1 VSRGFLVC
9 AVALTVLV
17 APSSAHAASFNCE
30 ASALRLS
37 LAGLAPQEPVTAN
50 AGNTS
55 CAPADFGGGL
65 PATPLPLA
73 GGGVFAHTGITG
85 SDPLSQ
91 VASASA
97 GIGDITLTSLL
108 PGIPAPDLSA
118 LPGGGVFNVPGIGTV
133 DIRPALSALIQPAGP
148 LLQASALKSEATAR
162 CSSGNPSLAS
172 SSSVAS
178 LSILGFKLPADEEV
192 DRTLQAV
199 DSQSLDPS
207 NIDISKVLAP
217 TADLTALQL
226 ALQPVLDALP
236 TITIPPTEVHVK
248 VTPGE
253 QIRSGDRLTRRAL
266 HVVIAGGTTT
276 ILDAVIGEAVVDATG
291 VNCGSIAAAA
301 LGLGR
306 DSRCTTRRITLIDVL
321 QRGNRVA
328 LDGAADPRRFAG
340 KRVRIVSNWNKHTVA
355 RPKVSKSGLFHVSLP
370 LPPDSIRH
378 TNLARYM
385 ATIGKEHSLNLKLE
399 RRMIMTSVKALGH
412 RRVRLAGQVALPLAT
427 PVQPI
432 AIKRRVSCGHL
443 TTVARVKPDARG
455 HFSVTLKG
463 PSSGRV
469 YTFRF
474 QTVVRHLA
482 TGRSLMETFTLPR
495 YVLGT

>member
-1 VSRGFLVC
+1 MSRGLLLLC
-9 AVALTVLV
+9 AVALTALV

-30 ASALRLS
+30 ASALRLAA
-37 LAGLAPQEPVTAN
+37 AGLAPQEPVTAN
-50 AGNTS
+50 AGSTS

-65 PATPLPLA
+65 PATPLPLT

-97 GIGDITLTSLL
+97 GIGDITVTSLL

-118 LPGGGVFNVPGIGTV
+118 LPGGGVFSVPGIGTV
-133 DIRPALSALIQPAGP
+133 DIRPALMALIQP
-148 LLQASALKSEATAR
+148 
-162 CSSGNPSLAS
+162 
-172 SSSVAS
+172 
-178 LSILGFKLPADEEV
+178 
-192 DRTLQAV
+192 
-199 DSQSLDPS
+199 
-207 NIDISKVLAP
+207 
-217 TADLTALQL
+217 
-226 ALQPVLDALP
+226 
-236 TITIPPTEVHVK
+236 TELHVK

-253 QIRSGDRLTRRAL
+253 QVRNGDRLTRRAL

-276 ILDAVIGEAVVDATG
+276 VLDAVVGEAVVDATG
-291 VNCGSIAAAA
+291 VSCGSIAAAA

-340 KRVRIVSNWNKHTVA
+340 KRVRIVSNWDKHTVT
-355 RPKVSKSGLFHVSLP
+355 RPKVAKNGLFRASLP
-370 LPPDSIRH
+370 LPPESVRH

-399 RRMIMTSVKALGH
+399 RRMIMTSANALGH
-412 RRVRLAGQVALPLAT
+412 RRVRLVGQVSLPLAT

-463 PSSGRV
+463 PAQDRV

-482 TGRSLMETFTLPR
+482 SGRSLMETFTLPR